1 MPATTNSSPAA
12 ALAHAA
18 QRRAARIWFYAVVIA
33 LVAGVWS
40 VQRYAYD
47 KIFSKT
53 NQILFSAPSDASSP
67 NGWQAMSVQAMTDT
81 NALLT
86 TLATALLGAIGLL
99 MVNSR
104 TPLRSRHR
112 WAAFLAAIS
121 GGVSLYFGYMS
132 HLNLLGMINIQG
144 FVAPYTSVYQ
154 FSSHAQFYTLLA
166 GAFFCAD
173 FAFHDIGKE
182 DPQ

>member
-1 MPATTNSSPAA
+1 MTTTSTPTPHATRHEA
-12 ALAHAA
+12 
-18 QRRAARIWFYAVVIA
+18 RRRRVARIWFYVVVLA
-33 LVAGVWS
+33 LVGCVWS
-40 VQRYAYD
+40 VQRYAYER
-47 KIFSKT
+47 IFSKT
-53 NQILFSAPSDASSP
+53 NQVLFSTPSDASSP

-86 TLATALLGAIGLL
+86 TLATALLGAVGLL
-99 MVNSR
+99 MANAR
-104 TPLRSRHR
+104 TPFGSRHR
-112 WAAFLAAIS
+112 WAAFMAAIS

-144 FVAPYTSVYQ
+144 FVAPYISVYQ

-182 DPQ
+182 DFK